1 MITDCL
7 GHVRIGMKVGGR
19 MLFELLRVIDIFLI
33 LIVLMVSLVYIY
45 FKTHQVVFFKCV
57 QYIICHL
64 YLNEAVKFYF

>member
-1 MITDCL
+1 
-7 GHVRIGMKVGGR
+7 MKIGGR

-57 QYIICHL
+57 QYIIGQL